1 MTKAGRRGDG
11 RGGPISD
18 MIFPAKAIFG
28 AYLPYMHSLS
38 FERRIAMRA
47 LLACLCVGVP
57 AVLAGCTSAAPSDP
71 STPRAI
77 ESDIS
82 AAQHSGPTAEQ
93 IGQAQMMPDVLAPH
107 DNTVVPTV
115 TLQLNNAY

>member
-1 MTKAGRRGDG
+1 
-11 RGGPISD
+11 
-18 MIFPAKAIFG
+18 
-28 AYLPYMHSLS
+28 
-38 FERRIAMRA
+38 MRT
-47 LLACLCVGVP
+47 LLVCLCLAVP
-57 AVLAGCTSAAPSDP
+57 AALAGCTAAAPSDP

-82 AAQHSGPTAEQ
+82 AAQHTGPTAEQ
-93 IGQAQMMPDVLAPH
+93 VGQMQMVPDVMAPH

>member
-1 MTKAGRRGDG
+1 MRTLLVCLSLAA
-11 RGGPISD
+11 S
-18 MIFPAKAIFG
+18 G
-28 AYLPYMHSLS
+28 AL
-38 FERRIAMRA
+38 
-47 LLACLCVGVP
+47 V
-57 AVLAGCTSAAPSDP
+57 GCTSAAPSDP

-82 AAQHSGPTAEQ
+82 AAQHTGPTAEQ
-93 IGQAQMMPDVLAPH
+93 IGQAQMLPDVMAPH